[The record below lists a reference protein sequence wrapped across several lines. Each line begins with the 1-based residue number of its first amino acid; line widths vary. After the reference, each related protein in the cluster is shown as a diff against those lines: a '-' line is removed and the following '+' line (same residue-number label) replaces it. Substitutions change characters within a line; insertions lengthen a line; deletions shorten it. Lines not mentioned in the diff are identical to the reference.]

1 MVKPQATITISN
13 TVPASGT
20 KKIINLNKFTTMKNF
35 MKLSLAL
42 FIGAAMFSC
51 QQAEEPAMDGAQPE
65 VTRAYGDKTPKL
77 VVYVETND
85 TNPLNAG
92 DYTLPNGEPL
102 VDIVEFFASNI
113 HKRTVNGVVE
123 PTLYL
128 NDKMT
133 NLLENGGYLNY
144 VKPLQDK
151 GIKVLLTV
159 LGDHQ
164 GIGVGS
170 MNSTQTTQFAQIL
183 AHAVA
188 KYGLD
193 GIGFDDEY
201 ADDYSSISTSYS
213 EIITKLH
220 ALMPA
225 DKLITVFDWGYTGS
239 INAAA
244 RACIDYGYHGYF
256 GATSYL
262 SSPGIGLDKARWSP
276 ISINLGNYNDGSIS
290 TIYSNAA
297 SAKNSGYGAIMN
309 FNLRRSS
316 NNNPINVFQAI
327 AGGAGYGVPVTCSNG
342 NRAQDWT
349 FVSSGYTITMDEV
362 NAAQ

>member
-1 MVKPQATITISN
+1 MEKNRMEKTLTHPLAGRIKTSN
-13 TVPASGT
+13 S
-20 KKIINLNKFTTMKNF
+20 INLNLTIMLHNFKFF
-35 MKLSLAL
+35 AAL
-42 FIGAAMFSC
+42 IIGASIISC
-51 QQAEEPAMDGAQPE
+51 QKADENSVDGAQPE
-65 VTRAYGDKTPKL
+65 ITRAYGDKTPKL
-77 VVYVETND
+77 AVYIETND

-92 DYTLPNGEPL
+92 DYILSDGSAA
-102 VDIVEFFASNI
+102 VDMVEFFASNI
-113 HKRTVNGVVE
+113 HKRTVSGVVE

-133 NLLENGGYLNY
+133 NLLENGGYLKY

-201 ADDYSSISTSYS
+201 ADDYTSISTSYS

-225 DKLITVFDWGYTGS
+225 DKLITVFDWGYTSS

-244 RACIDYGYHGYF
+244 KACIDYSYHGYF
-256 GATSYL
+256 GTYFYGS
-262 SSPGIGLDKARWSP
+262 GLLEKGRWSP
-276 ISINLGNYNDGSIS
+276 MSLNLG
-290 TIYSNAA
+290 
-297 SAKNSGYGAIMN
+297 SGYGAQLTKINDNAYKAYNEGYGALMC
-309 FNLRRSS
+309 FNMRRSS
-316 NNNPINVFQAI
+316 DVDPLNVFKNI
-327 AGGAGYGVPVTCSNG
+327 ADGAWGETVSRVIGGG